1 MALYSPPS
9 RNYPQELPDYWRFE
23 DGTVRTDLQSL
34 TDAELNAL
42 GWHGPITMP
51 EDIPNTSSFTH
62 NYTWNR
68 DTLSFD
74 VEELDQQEKQKR
86 VDYRQFWYSLV
97 NGVRF
102 VSADGSTDG
111 NGEMNTGGIA
121 YQKIKNS
128 AKVSL
133 EANVAATEFIALL
146 SDARS
151 GDVNVEKLQESLLE
165 ILSTISF
172 TAEEL
177 AEMKLVFTKSG
188 MFAAYTLT

>member
-1 MALYSPPS
+1 MSAQYSPPN

-34 TDAELNAL
+34 TDSELEAL

-51 EDIPNTSSFTH
+51 KDISDTSSFTH

-74 VEELDQQEKQKR
+74 VEEIDEYNKQKR
-86 VDYRQFWYSLV
+86 VDYKQFWNSLV
-97 NGVRF
+97 NGVN
-102 VSADGSTDG
+102 VVSTDE
-111 NGEMNTGGIA
+111 NEEITPANSGGIA

-146 SDARS
+146 SDAKS
-151 GDVNVEKLQESLLE
+151 GDANVEKIQGSLLE
-165 ILSTISF
+165 ILSAISF

-177 AEMKLVFTKSG
+177 AEIQQAFTESG
-188 MFAAYTLT
+188 MFAVYTLS